1 MAMRT
6 ASPWWASLAFGIGLL
21 LVFIG
26 ERLLSAVAGLHVI
39 MTGAGVG
46 LLLAVTAARAWTVS
60 ATTGARRRVERILLA
75 CHIGTLVALFLY
87 MLTTGWGPD
96 SLHTPHADGALTVL
110 WIVVLIA
117 SLVPVVMIELTLGVA
132 LRTNFDVD
140 QQESDGSVEYLRVR
154 DVGWSGLTVALAMAL
169 MMVTCQVAKE
179 RNIQR
184 DVSYFKTSAPGDST
198 VNIVKNS
205 SEPIRVLLFFP
216 DVNEVKDQ
224 VMGYFESLNSDT
236 GRVTLEQHDR
246 LVDAELASHFKV
258 PNSATND
265 KGTIVLARGE
275 GDKEKSFT
283 IDLDTDLEKA
293 RQKTGKLRNL
303 DREVNQILMKLVR
316 EKRKAYLVKGHG
328 EMNDPGSIP
337 SEIKAKIPERQAT
350 VFKKYLTGLNYETKD
365 IGLMELVKDVPEDAT
380 MVIVLAPSLPL
391 DKAEWDAF
399 DRYLMRGGRMMIA
412 LDPKGENAMG
422 VLEQRL
428 GLRMLPGAITDDVN
442 MIPRQRSLADRRI
455 VLTNQFSSHA
465 VTTATSRSGEPLPLV
480 EAGALDDIAAPA
492 DVKKT
497 VVIRSMDTSWL
508 DYNNNFQFDKD
519 GPTPEK
525 KQKWNVGVA
534 VEGPKPSG
542 TDKEG
547 FRVAVFSD
555 VDLFK
560 DFVGMSQTGQPALG
574 MLGASLMIDTVR
586 WLGGEEVF
594 SGEIVSEEDKAIQ
607 HSKSSDQVW
616 FTLTIIGAPLL
627 VLTLGLLGTLTR
639 RRRKSDGAEEE
650 VTP

>member
-6 ASPWWASLAFGIGLL
+6 ASPWWASLAFGFGLL

-60 ATTGARRRVERILLA
+60 ATSGARRRVERTLLI
-75 CHIGTLVALFLY
+75 CHVATLFALFLY
-87 MLTTGWGPD
+87 MLTTSWGPD
-96 SLHTPHADGALTVL
+96 SLHTEHASGALTVL
-110 WIVVLIA
+110 WLVVLVA
-117 SLVPVVMIELTLGVA
+117 SLVPVLMIELTLGVA
-132 LRTNFDVD
+132 MRTNFDVEQTD
-140 QQESDGSVEYLRVR
+140 TDAGVEYLRVR
-154 DVGWSGLTVALAMAL
+154 DIGWSGLTIAFALAL
-169 MMVTCQVAKE
+169 SLVTCNVAKE

-184 DVSYFKTSAPGDST
+184 DVSYFKTSAPGEST
-198 VNIVKNS
+198 QNIVKNS
-205 SEPIRVLLFFP
+205 SEPIKVLLFFP
-216 DVNEVKDQ
+216 DVNEVKNQ
-224 VMGYFESLNSDT
+224 VVDYFESLNSDT
-236 GRVTLEQHDR
+236 GRITLEQHDR
-246 LVDAELASHFKV
+246 LVDAELASKYKV
-258 PNSATND
+258 PSTATQD

-328 EMNDPGSIP
+328 EMTDPNSLP
-337 SEIKAKIPERQAT
+337 SEMKAKVPERQAT
-350 VFKKYLTGLNYETKD
+350 IFKKYLAGLNYETKD
-365 IGLMELVKDVPEDAT
+365 IGLMELSKDVPEDAT
-380 MVIVLAPSLPL
+380 IVILLAPTLPI

-428 GLRMLPGAITDDVN
+428 GIKMLPGSITDDVN
-442 MIPRQRSLADRRI
+442 MIPRMRSIADRRI
-455 VLTNQFSSHA
+455 VLTSQFSSHA
-465 VTTATSRSGEPLPLV
+465 VTTATSRSGEPLPLID
-480 EAGALDDIAAPA
+480 AGALDDGPAPA

-497 VVIRSMDTSWL
+497 VVIRSMETSWL
-508 DYNNNFQFDKD
+508 DLNNNFQFDKD
-519 GPTPEK
+519 GEK
-525 KQKWNVGVA
+525 KQKWNLA
-534 VEGPKPSG
+534 IAAEGPKPSG

-560 DFVGMSQTGQPALG
+560 DFVGMSQTGAPALG
-574 MLGASLMIDTVR
+574 MLGGSLMIDTIR

-594 SGEIVSEEDKAIQ
+594 SGEIVSEEDKPIQ

-627 VLTLGLLGTLTR
+627 VLTLGLLGTWAR
-639 RRRKSDGAEEE
+639 KRRKSDETEEE

>member
-6 ASPWWASLAFGIGLL
+6 ASPWWASLAFGFGLL

-46 LLLAVTAARAWTVS
+46 LLLAVVAARAWTVS
-60 ATTGARRRVERILLA
+60 ATTGARRRVERTLLMCNVA
-75 CHIGTLVALFLY
+75 TLFALFLY

-96 SLHTPHADGALTVL
+96 SLHTEHASGALTVL
-110 WIVVLIA
+110 WLVVLVA
-117 SLVPVVMIELTLGVA
+117 SLVPVLMIELTLGVA
-132 LRTNFDVD
+132 MRTNFDVEQTD
-140 QQESDGSVEYLRVR
+140 TDGGVEYLRVR
-154 DVGWSGLTVALAMAL
+154 DIGWSGLTIAFALAL
-169 MMVTCQVAKE
+169 SLVTCNVAKE

-184 DVSYFKTSAPGDST
+184 DVSYFKTSAPGEST
-198 VNIVKNS
+198 QNIVKNS
-205 SEPIRVLLFFP
+205 SEPIKVLLFFP
-216 DVNEVKDQ
+216 DVNEVKNQ
-224 VMGYFESLNSDT
+224 VVDYFESLNSDT
-236 GRVTLEQHDR
+236 GRITLEQHDR
-246 LVDAELASHFKV
+246 LVDAELASKYKV
-258 PNSATND
+258 PSTATQD

-328 EMNDPGSIP
+328 EMTDPNSVP
-337 SEIKAKIPERQAT
+337 SEMKSKVPERQAT
-350 VFKKYLTGLNYETKD
+350 IFKKYLAGLNYETKD
-365 IGLMELVKDVPEDAT
+365 IGLMELSKDVPEDAT
-380 MVIVLAPSLPL
+380 IVILLAPTLPI

-428 GLRMLPGAITDDVN
+428 GIKMLPGSITDDVN
-442 MIPRQRSLADRRI
+442 MIPRMRSIADRRI
-455 VLTNQFSSHA
+455 VLTSQFSSHA
-465 VTTATSRSGEPLPLV
+465 VTTATSRSGEPLPLID
-480 EAGALDDIAAPA
+480 AGALDDGPAPA

-497 VVIRSMDTSWL
+497 VVIRSMETSWL
-508 DYNNNFQFDKD
+508 DLNNNFQLDKD
-519 GPTPEK
+519 GALAEK
-525 KQKWNVGVA
+525 KQKWNIGIA
-534 VEGPKPSG
+534 AEGPKPSG

-560 DFVGMSQTGQPALG
+560 DFVGMSQTGAPALG
-574 MLGASLMIDTVR
+574 MLGGSLMIDTIR

-594 SGEIVSEEDKAIQ
+594 SGEIVSEEDKPIQ

-627 VLTLGLLGTLTR
+627 VLTLGLLGTWAR
-639 RRRKSDGAEEE
+639 KRKKSDETEEE